1 MNQHGFFT
9 ILGLCLLIVAAIFIK
24 GILEFEA
31 NYSRGITS
39 YEAEHHLQNLAE
51 SYLIKEKN
59 FTENLSI
66 EHNLGDIS
74 YSDYKLKNVTV
85 AIYGRHGNIQIQNSE
100 YTNFENLPQ
109 DVEGNIILS
118 VASCDSPFIIGKI
131 YRRAFAYIDDE
142 TNTIHFMNDL

>member
-24 GILEFEA
+24 GILEFET

-39 YEAEHHLQNLAE
+39 YEVEHHLQNLAE
-51 SYLIKEKN
+51 SYLIEEKDSI
-59 FTENLSI
+59 ENLPI
-66 EHNLGDIS
+66 KHNLGDIS
-74 YSDYKLKNVTV
+74 YGDYKLKNVTV
-85 AIYGRHGNIQIQNSE
+85 AIYGRHDTIQIKDTNGNLLQN
-100 YTNFENLPQ
+100 
-109 DVEGNIILS
+109 VEGNIILS

>member
-66 EHNLGDIS
+66 EHSLGDIS
-74 YSDYKLKNVTV
+74 YDGFTLKNVTV
-85 AIYGRHGNIQIQNSE
+85 AIYGRHDTIQIKDTNGNLLQN
-100 YTNFENLPQ
+100 
-109 DVEGNIILS
+109 VEGNIILS